1 MNMLVG
7 SRIRLRPIERSEIPL
22 LAGWFNDH
30 EITQWI
36 QAVYPMTLGEEE
48 RWYDQMLQRPPE
60 LHPLMIDISTPDGW
74 LPIGD
79 CGFNQLSW
87 VNRSAEVG
95 IVIGEK
101 RFWGQ
106 GYGRD
111 ALRLL
116 LRFGFNTLNLNRI
129 SLLVHADNIRGIRSY
144 EKAGFVHE
152 GRERQGVYKNGEYKD
167 VLIMSVLR
175 SEWEDGK
182 I

>member
-1 MNMLVG
+1 WTM
-7 SRIRLRPIERSEIPL
+7 SQADEEH
-22 LAGWFNDH
+22 WF
-30 EITQWI
+30 
-36 QAVYPMTLGEEE
+36 
-48 RWYDQMLQRPPE
+48 DQMLQRPPE
-60 LHPLMIDISTPDGW
+60 LHPMMIDISTPDGW

-87 VNRSAEVG
+87 VNRSAELG

-129 SLLVHADNIRGIRSY
+129 SLQVHADNVRGIRSY

-152 GRERQGVYKNGEYKD
+152 GRERQGAYKNGEYKD

-182 I
+182 